1 MGTDIFSVEKR
12 SEVMSRV
19 KSKNTGIEIQVR
31 SALHKMGYRF
41 RIHRKELPGIPDIVL
56 PKYNTAIFVHG
67 CFWHQHPSC
76 KKATYPKQNPNFWK
90 EKLSRNIKH
99 DKQVEKDLKRL
110 GWNVLTIWECEIK
123 SKDFSNKIAVVSKQ
137 ISSAIN

>member
-19 KSKNTGIEIQVR
+19 KSKNTRIEIQVR
-31 SALHKMGYRF
+31 SALHRMGYRF
-41 RIHRKELPGIPDIVL
+41 RMHRKELPGIPDIVL

-67 CFWHQHPSC
+67 CFWHQHSSC

-90 EKLSRNIKH
+90 EKLSRNIEH
-99 DKQVEKDLKRL
+99 DKQVEKDLKHL

-123 SKDFSNKIAVVSKQ
+123 SKDFSNKIAVISRQ
-137 ISSAIN
+137 ISSGVN